1 MAELKK
7 KVEDLMSAISFAEEG
22 EFDTARE
29 MIKEDRRVLLAIKEN
44 HLDKK
49 TFRYAINTCKRVG
62 ADLDIL
68 YVSSAE
74 MLPPVLE
81 QCVEDLKKEG
91 INFRVVRKNGC
102 LKQQIIDYTNNKKEV
117 LFAVT
122 KSLEN
127 LDLDCIGKGKRLSEA
142 WHRLRCPLVVVA
154 DNA

>member
-102 LKQQIIDYTNNKKEV
+102 LKQQIIDYTNSKKEV

>member
-1 MAELKK
+1 MADLKK
-7 KVEDLMSAISFAEEG
+7 KIEDLMSAISFAEEG

-29 MIKEDRRVLLAIKEN
+29 ILKEKRRVLLAVKEN

-68 YVSSAE
+68 YVSAAGKTSPA
-74 MLPPVLE
+74 LE
-81 QCVEDLKKEG
+81 QCMEDLKNEG
-91 INFRVVRKNGC
+91 INFTVVQKQGC
-102 LKQQIIDYTNNKKEV
+102 LKQQIIDYTNSKKEI

-127 LDLDCIGKGKRLSEA
+127 LDLDCNGKGKRLSEA
-142 WHRLRCPLVVVA
+142 WQRLNCPLVVVA

>member
-1 MAELKK
+1 MVNLKK

-29 MIKEDRRVLLAIKEN
+29 MLKEDRRVLLAIKEN
-44 HLDKK
+44 HLDKR

-74 MLPPVLE
+74 KMSPVLE
-81 QCVEDLKKEG
+81 QCLEDLKNEG
-91 INFRVVRKNGC
+91 INFRVIQKNGC
-102 LKQQIIDYTNNKKEV
+102 LKQQIIDYTDKKKEI

-127 LDLDCIGKGKRLSEA
+127 LDLDCGGKGKRLSAA
-142 WHRLRCPLVVVA
+142 WQRLRCPLVVVA